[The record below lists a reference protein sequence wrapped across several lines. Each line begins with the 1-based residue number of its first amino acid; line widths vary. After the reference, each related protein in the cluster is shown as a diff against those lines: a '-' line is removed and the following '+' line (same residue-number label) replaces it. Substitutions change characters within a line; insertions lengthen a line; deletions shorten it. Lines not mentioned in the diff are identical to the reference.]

1 MIILS
6 ASEAKYKTI
15 HVEEIKI
22 LTSKQVLQRFNT
34 SNYSNKIAQ
43 IKTGS
48 TSENL
53 QNAICQIINNL
64 Y

>member
-22 LTSKQVLQRFNT
+22 LTPKQVLQRFNT
-34 SNYSNKIAQ
+34 SNYSNKIA
-43 IKTGS
+43 
-48 TSENL
+48 
-53 QNAICQIINNL
+53 
-64 Y
+64 